1 MLTWDEK
8 EQLRSQLIPRFT
20 DSQKKTI
27 GKNIKD
33 ARERTGYT
41 QADIAEVMYV
51 AERTISRIETGET
64 LCSLEMMMNF
74 CKLYGC
80 KLGEILPQE
89 FAPYVSAFDAMLSM
103 MDNASLRMMETAVG
117 KYRSDNIA

>member
-33 ARERTGYT
+33 ARERTVYK
-41 QADIAEVMYV
+41 QDEIAEIFGLSTRQM
-51 AERTISRIETGET
+51 SRIETGAT
-64 LCSLEMMMNF
+64 SYSIEMLLNF

-80 KLGEILPQE
+80 KLGDILPQE
-89 FAPYVSAFDAMLSM
+89 FAPYVSAFDAIFSM